1 MAELEIIEG
10 AIGDIQQTEKNL
22 KCSVTTEEN
31 ERTYFS
37 MYIENPAT
45 FEMPNWALKDG
56 SIVKIGY
63 STTKKEYNGKE
74 MTFRNIKKAR
84 LVEGDISELKPKAE
98 KSFNE
103 EIDAIA
109 EDDGTDFNPAEYER
123 ELADVPVVDQDGNPT
138 MEIDPKLDEAVK
150 TESMIMNSIYTTLHK
165 YEWFRN
171 MPFEEKQK
179 YVVSEYIE
187 INTQRFT
194 RWRKS

>member
-1 MAELEIIEG
+1 MAELEVIEG
-10 AIGDIQQTEKNL
+10 AISDIQQTEKNL

-31 ERTYFS
+31 DKTYFS

-45 FEMPNWALKDG
+45 FEMPNWALEEG
-56 SIVKIGY
+56 RIVKIGY
-63 STTKKEYNGKE
+63 STTRKEYNGKE

-84 LVEGDISELKPKAE
+84 LMESSEPKPKAE
-98 KSFNE
+98 TSFNE
-103 EIDAIA
+103 AIDAIA
-109 EDDGTDFNPAEYER
+109 EDDGTDFNPAEYEA

-138 MEIDPKLDEAVK
+138 IEIDSKLDEATT
-150 TESMIMNSIYTTLHK
+150 TEAMLMNSIYNKLSN
-165 YEWFRN
+165 YDWFKN

-179 YVVSEYIE
+179 YAVSLYIE